1 MGAPALLSQQQ
12 SLGPALVSVPAGSVD
27 LGPLSSSQPVTFSI
41 VLALPDPSAVKAYDA
56 GLSEP
61 GSPSYH
67 HYLSLQEFSQRFGPS
82 SDRSSA
88 FFAYLS
94 SYGLHPDVHGG
105 PFLYTFTGP
114 AREVDLAFHTV
125 LSDYRSGSVVRY
137 APTSAPALPVAL
149 APLVESVAGLNG
161 WERPSLDLHPVAPS
175 SGAAITT
182 PTVMRGFY
190 DASALI
196 SSGDTGS
203 YYAIGLSEMCDPF
216 EPSTST
222 FTSDLASFDST
233 NGLPS
238 ATVVYMDTGATSCT
252 QGYPGWGEETDLD
265 MQWAHVMAPGATL
278 YVCLDNSDP
287 DSCDRMFVANHTAD
301 NLEIASNSYGWI
313 TSDHSDWSAAVA
325 AGMSLFAS
333 AGDTCSAVVYPAAE
347 PDGIGVGGTAIT
359 PSGGGFGSE
368 TAWSC
373 SGSGSS
379 KQGTGGGCDTGDT
392 PPSYQTLM
400 TGYPGPCTSSDRGV
414 PDVAMDAAPS
424 TGVDIVSAGITQSVG
439 GTSLASPM
447 WAASLDLILEKAQAG
462 GFAAPTIYSLAE
474 GSSYSTL
481 FHDTTT
487 GNNGYPA
494 TVGWDPDT
502 GVGTPAIG
510 ALASAWPTGGGTGGT
525 DTLSFSIVVPGD
537 GAIVF
542 NGTAY
547 YNGDSVAVHPGN
559 FSLSERTNPWSGFLG
574 WSATGSV
581 SLTGGFANVWVQGSG
596 GLTATFTPRAVV
608 SFSTHPSNCLP
619 SISFNGT
626 PVGPTGTYPLGAGY
640 AASAG
645 ACATDTFATWGST
658 QGVSLASLTSSSTTA
673 TLSANGTLVAN
684 YTTPVGTFPVTFWT
698 SPVGD
703 GLIVVQGQDYYNG
716 ETAQFAPGNY
726 AISAPAAA
734 WAVPL
739 GLASTG
745 SLSVAPGQ
753 LTVSGTGNVS
763 AAFAPR
769 YLVTFSVN
777 VSSCAPLQ
785 FNGTQKEGSP
795 SGTSATLPAGSYLLR
810 APACAGYA
818 FLDWSTTAGAA
829 TVSPSLNTTQLQV
842 HGNGTVEAMFSQVMP
857 TLYAIEVLIQP
868 ASCPGVTIGSGVF
881 GNGSTDELVAGTY
894 AMFPSACPGY
904 ASGVSFSVMGGLQ
917 LGTGDTSIHVSAAGT
932 VSLVYSR
939 LSSGPSVTLNG
950 PTTGTPGT
958 AVGFQASFS
967 GGVAPYK
974 VTWLFADGTPPV
986 ISTGVSAAQASESHA
1001 FTAPGTYV
1009 VRVDVNDSSSG
1020 SATATLHI
1028 VVSSSGGPPGSNAGP
1043 GPSSPWVWTLVMLAV
1058 VAVVVGA
1065 VVLIWRRSGR
1075 SGRGTEEFPDP
1086 AEDPGAYE
1094 LGPP

>member
-1 MGAPALLSQQQ
+1 MLL
-12 SLGPALVSVPAGSVD
+12 SVPAGSAD
-27 LGPLSSSQPVTFSI
+27 LGPLPPSQPVTFSI
-41 VLALPDPSAVKAYDA
+41 VLSLPDPSAVQAYDT
-56 GLSEP
+56 GLSQP

-67 HYLSLQEFSQRFGPS
+67 HYLTLQEFAQRFGPS
-82 SDRSSA
+82 TYRTSDL
-88 FFAYLS
+88 FAYLA
-94 SYGLHPDVHGG
+94 SYGLHPDIHGG

-114 AREVDLAFHTV
+114 SGEVDLAFHTV

-149 APLVESVAGLNG
+149 ASLIESVAGLNG
-161 WERPSLDLHPVAPS
+161 WERPSLDLRSVVPS
-175 SGAAITT
+175 TTSAITT

-190 DASALI
+190 DASNLI

-233 NGLPS
+233 YGLPS

-379 KQGTGGGCDTGDT
+379 KQGTGGGCDTGDS

-424 TGVDIVSAGITQSVG
+424 TGVDIVSAGVTQSVG

-462 GFAAPTIYSLAE
+462 GFAAPTLYSLAE

-494 TVGWDPDT
+494 TLGWDPDT
-502 GVGTPAIG
+502 GVGTPDIG

-525 DTLSFSIVVPGD
+525 DTLTFSVAAPGD

-542 NGTAY
+542 NGSSY
-547 YNGDSVAVHPGN
+547 YNGGSVAVHPGN
-559 FSLSERTNPWSGFLG
+559 YSLSEQTNPWSGFLG

-581 SLTGGFANVWVQGSG
+581 SLTGGSATLWVQGSG
-596 GLTATFTPRAVV
+596 SVTATFTPRAVV
-608 SFSTHPSNCLP
+608 SFTANPSSCL
-619 SISFNGT
+619 SSVSFNGS
-626 PVGPTGTYPLGAGY
+626 PVGITGTYPLGAGY

-645 ACATDTFATWGST
+645 ACASDTFATWGAT
-658 QGVSLASLTSSSTTA
+658 QGVSLASLTSSSTSV
-673 TLSANGTLVAN
+673 TLSSNGTLVAN
-684 YTTPVGTFPVTFWT
+684 YTTPVGTFPVTFWV

-703 GLIVVQGQDYYNG
+703 GAMVVQGQDYYNG
-716 ETAQFAPGNY
+716 ETAQFSPGSY
-726 AISAPAAA
+726 PISAPAAA

-739 GLASTG
+739 GLTTTG
-745 SLSVAPGQ
+745 SVSVGSGQ
-753 LTVSGTGNVS
+753 LIVSGSGNVS
-763 AAFAPR
+763 ATFAPR
-769 YLVTFSVN
+769 YLVAFSVN
-777 VSSCAPLQ
+777 VSFCAPLEL
-785 FNGTQKEGSP
+785 NGTQTEGSP
-795 SGTSATLPAGSYLLR
+795 PGTSATLPAGSYPLR
-810 APACAGYA
+810 APACTGYA
-818 FLDWSTTAGAA
+818 FLDWSTTGGVAA
-829 TVSPSLNTTQLQV
+829 ASPSLNSTQLQV
-842 HGNGTVEAMFSQVMP
+842 QGNGTVEGMFSKLMLP
-857 TLYAIEVLIQP
+857 LYAVEVRIQP
-868 ASCPGVTIGSGVF
+868 ASCPGVTIGSGTF
-881 GNGSTDELVAGTY
+881 ANGSIDELAAGTY

-904 ASGVSFSVMGGLQ
+904 ASAISFSVTGGLQ
-917 LGTGDTSIHVSAAGT
+917 LGTGDTSILVTAAGT
-932 VSLVYSR
+932 VSLLYTPA
-939 LSSGPSVTLNG
+939 SSGPSVTLTG
-950 PTTGTPGT
+950 PFTGTSGT
-958 AVGFQASFS
+958 AVDLQASFS

-986 ISTGVSAAQASESHA
+986 ILTGITAAQAKESHA
-1001 FTAPGTYV
+1001 FAAPGTYV

-1020 SATATLHI
+1020 SATATLRI
-1028 VVSSSGGPPGSNAGP
+1028 VVSSSGGQSGPAAGL
-1043 GPSSPWVWTLVMLAV
+1043 SSPWIWTLTLLAV

-1065 VVLIWRRSGR
+1065 VVLIWRRG
-1075 SGRGTEEFPDP
+1075 GRGRRTAEEFPDP
-1086 AEDPGAYE
+1086 AEDPGAYQFS
-1094 LGPP
+1094 PP